1 METYL
6 TIRARVCLLLSLAVC
21 GFELYTIGF
30 GILSP
35 MAQRVTLLLFSSVLV
50 FLLFPTA
57 DWPERAQLGRSK
69 RILAITWDV
78 LLIGM
83 ALVSCLF
90 LILEEDAL
98 ADRSGAETT
107 LDLIMAAVGP
117 FMLLEMVRRAVGR
130 ALFLIALVVIVYA
143 YFGDLILVLLALGA
157 MLELLRRFAS
167 PKVALA
173 AFAVLV
179 LSLISP
185 DIRGLLDPSIYQY
198 RGVSHDRMAAYLWLT
213 SEGTFGTIAA
223 IMSQFIFIFIVF
235 AGLLDS
241 TGAGQVF
248 INLAFA
254 LTGRFRGGPAQSA
267 VAASSMFGMVS
278 GSTMAN
284 VVTTGAFTIPLMIR
298 TGFSRVFSGAVE
310 AVASC
315 GGQIVPPIMGASV
328 FIMSEIIGVP
338 YAHLMLYALIP
349 AVLYF
354 GSLSCAIYF
363 ESLRLGLG
371 RLPPSEIPNMREHI
385 RAGGYMLIP
394 ILFLLGSIVSGE
406 TPGLAGFKAVVA
418 LLVLADLV
426 RSLQRIR
433 GAWGNRAVVAVSLGA
448 AGIIGLCYGGVGH
461 PDFFQS
467 GVGSRFWGKS
477 PGCGSCCLASAYSLL
492 WSRL

>member
-1 METYL
+1 MDTYL

-78 LLIGM
+78 LLIGI
-83 ALVSCLF
+83 ALVTCLF

-107 LDLIMAAVGP
+107 LDLIMAAAGP

-143 YFGDLILVLLALGA
+143 YFGDLILVLLALGS

-185 DIRGLLDPSIYQY
+185 DIRGLLDPSIYPY
-198 RGVSHDRMAAYLWLT
+198 RGVSHERMAAYLWLT

-223 IMSQFIFIFIVF
+223 IMS
-235 AGLLDS
+235 
-241 TGAGQVF
+241 
-248 INLAFA
+248 
-254 LTGRFRGGPAQSA
+254 
-267 VAASSMFGMVS
+267 
-278 GSTMAN
+278 
-284 VVTTGAFTIPLMIR
+284 
-298 TGFSRVFSGAVE
+298 
-310 AVASC
+310 
-315 GGQIVPPIMGASV
+315 
-328 FIMSEIIGVP
+328 
-338 YAHLMLYALIP
+338 
-349 AVLYF
+349 
-354 GSLSCAIYF
+354 
-363 ESLRLGLG
+363 
-371 RLPPSEIPNMREHI
+371 
-385 RAGGYMLIP
+385 
-394 ILFLLGSIVSGE
+394 
-406 TPGLAGFKAVVA
+406 
-418 LLVLADLV
+418 
-426 RSLQRIR
+426 
-433 GAWGNRAVVAVSLGA
+433 
-448 AGIIGLCYGGVGH
+448 
-461 PDFFQS
+461 
-467 GVGSRFWGKS
+467 
-477 PGCGSCCLASAYSLL
+477 
-492 WSRL
+492 